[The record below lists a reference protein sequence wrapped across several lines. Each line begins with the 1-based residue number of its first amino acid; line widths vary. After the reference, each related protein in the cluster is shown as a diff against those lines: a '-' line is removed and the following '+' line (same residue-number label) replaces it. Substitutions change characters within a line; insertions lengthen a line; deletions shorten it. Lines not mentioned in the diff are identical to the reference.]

1 MTDDEKTDKF
11 LALLGDIEDAKLS
24 NGEVLEFLL
33 VTLDS
38 TLEDINS
45 WIEVDTL
52 MFDMA
57 ADLRTSIRR
66 VLQTHQL
73 LQQGFNNGN

>member
-1 MTDDEKTDKF
+1 MTNEEKNDKF
-11 LALLGDIEDAKLS
+11 LTLLGDIEDAKLS

-33 VTLDS
+33 CTLDS
-38 TLEDINS
+38 TLEEVNT

-57 ADLRTSIRR
+57 ADLRTAIRR

-73 LQQGFNNGN
+73 LQQAYDNGD